1 MTDGLRWLA
10 GIGLALQV
18 ACGTAASGGSTA
30 VPTDVAAGATDAS
43 ADAPDGD
50 AVSGPVDPADAS
62 GSDATVPDVPPRPA
76 QCSDGEPI
84 RAWQSA
90 PQGTYRRGELA
101 ADFSVDLLDGTT
113 FTLSE
118 AFSGCDSYAF
128 VVDTIPVSDQDN
140 TSIWGKTKDIVA
152 LLKKS
157 PPNVHWFFVSRMP
170 SDKQAEAS
178 LTLMQERLIEA
189 VGQLPPEQN
198 EYWWPRL
205 HVVAKRANSLGGW
218 LGQVFK
224 SHGVIGF
231 GIDRT
236 QRIRGFGMLADVTRF
251 KSALQAAQKWPW
263 EANLAYAAHEPLWWN
278 MLAKQE
284 LRRAAGGGKRIDLW
298 QGEVISEFAEVT
310 VTLDSVGDL
319 SQYDTLEV
327 DIDMQ
332 CPDPDKA
339 EPGNCGAWDYIASL
353 SVYPKAGAADPN
365 ARIEILRAIT
375 TYHREAHWTVDATPL
390 LAELAGG
397 GKRRVR
403 WEWAPPWNVQPTATR
418 LSLRFLNK
426 AKGLRPVSTQLLW
439 TGGGFNSQYDAQHPD
454 RTVTIP
460 QGAKKVELWTIITGH
475 GSAQGTQCAE
485 FCNHEHR
492 FSIGSQSWVKDHPA
506 AQNQQ
511 GCMAEIGNG
520 MTPNQGGT
528 WWFGRGGWCPGQ
540 QVDPWVADITAAA
553 PPGST
558 QTIRYQG
565 TLQGKTPP
573 DGDANV
579 HASVYLV
586 VYQ

>member
-1 MTDGLRWLA
+1 MTRNDYRWIAAVVVLVA
-10 GIGLALQV
+10 GCGGGAAPAAVDADAAAVRNDVTGLAADAVQDRTD
-18 ACGTAASGGSTA
+18 ADSAQAQDDTAADSAAPA
-30 VPTDVAAGATDAS
+30 VPV
-43 ADAPDGD
+43 
-50 AVSGPVDPADAS
+50 
-62 GSDATVPDVPPRPA
+62 

-84 RAWQSA
+84 RPWQTA
-90 PQGTYRRGELA
+90 PQGAYRRGDVA
-101 ADFSVDLLDGTT
+101 GDFSLDLLDGTT

-118 AFSGCDSYAF
+118 AYSGCDNYAF
-128 VVDTIPVSDQDN
+128 VVDTIPVSDQDT

-178 LTLMQERLIEA
+178 LSAMQERLAEA
-189 VGQLPPEQN
+189 VGQLSPEQN

-205 HVVAKRANSLGGW
+205 HVVAKRANALDGW
-218 LGQVFK
+218 VGKVFK
-224 SHGVIGF
+224 THGLIGF
-231 GIDRT
+231 GIDRS
-236 QRIRGFGMLADVTRF
+236 QHIRGFGMLADVTRF

-263 EANLAYAAHEPLWWN
+263 EANVAYAAHEPLWWN
-278 MLAKQE
+278 TLAKQE
-284 LRRAAGGGKRIDLW
+284 IRRSSGGGKRIDLW
-298 QGEVISEFAEVT
+298 QGEVIAEFAEVT
-310 VTLDSVGDL
+310 ATLDSVGDL

-332 CPDPDKA
+332 CPDPDKV

-353 SVYPKAGAADPN
+353 SVYPKPGAADPN
-365 ARIEILRAIT
+365 ARIEMLRAIT

-397 GKRRVR
+397 GKRRIR

-418 LSLRFLNK
+418 VALRFLNK
-426 AKGLRPVSTQLLW
+426 GKALKPVSTQLLW
-439 TGGGFNSQYDAQHPD
+439 TGGGFNSKYDAQHPD
-454 RTVTIP
+454 RTVVIP
-460 QGAKKVELWTIITGH
+460 QAAKKVELWTIITGH

-492 FSIGSQSWVKDHPA
+492 FSVGSQSWVKDHPA

-511 GCMAEIGNG
+511 GCMAEIANG

-573 DGDANV
+573 DGDANI
-579 HASVYLV
+579 HASIYLV